1 MITETEP
8 IGNAGVVLEPGLDG
22 RPVVLKSSLEG
33 MDVPELVNR
42 FKASFDLIKPSKESV
57 NRAIWIDA
65 LSADNVVIQREP
77 GGDTIFY
84 FQTTPDESETQELWI
99 IHATYATTTPNL
111 QVVRETVNASKNN
124 ESPVQRLQ
132 ERKNTA
138 GDWRNKLQPFSNLD
152 ASEQDNVRALL
163 SELLFKID
171 RKSNREDSRA
181 EEFDQTEWTRAKLEY
196 LAERRNPIRELLNR
210 LFGHK

>member
-8 IGNAGVVLEPGLDG
+8 IEHAGVVTELGLDG

-65 LSADNVVIQREP
+65 LSADNIVIQREP

-84 FQTTPDESETQELWI
+84 GSC
-99 IHATYATTTPNL
+99 NL
-111 QVVRETVNASKNN
+111 
-124 ESPVQRLQ
+124 
-132 ERKNTA
+132 
-138 GDWRNKLQPFSNLD
+138 
-152 ASEQDNVRALL
+152 
-163 SELLFKID
+163 
-171 RKSNREDSRA
+171 
-181 EEFDQTEWTRAKLEY
+181 
-196 LAERRNPIRELLNR
+196 
-210 LFGHK
+210 